1 MITDPLH
8 DLAHDHAHLT
18 RRVFALST
26 CIEALRR
33 SDGPTTASVLG
44 DLLEE
49 LREPLFLHFVRE
61 EEGLFPF
68 VAELASELAHRV
80 QAMATAHDAICG
92 ALARMCQLAA
102 IDAPLASLVGVF
114 ERFEA
119 AYAEHARTE
128 ATFLHELE
136 SRLDDAQRRRLAE
149 LVRGL

>member
-1 MITDPLH
+1 
-8 DLAHDHAHLT
+8 
-18 RRVFALST
+18 
-26 CIEALRR
+26 
-33 SDGPTTASVLG
+33 
-44 DLLEE
+44 LLEE

-68 VAELASELAHRV
+68 VAELAHRV

-102 IDAPLASLVGVF
+102 VDAPRASLAGVF
-114 ERFEA
+114 ERFETA
-119 AYAEHARTE
+119 CAEHARTE